1 VLSVDPGHSLVLKDV
16 LTAWKVTVQERSG
29 CEYLQ
34 PTAMVFGRA
43 VMVDGLG
50 ILIGLGTIIIPPGF
64 KPQLIDLRSRLREG
78 RKPVADEHLYDWMRS
93 RIWMPCWRVPLT
105 EMRMSPRWPSR
116 MH

>member
-50 ILIGLGTIIIPPGF
+50 ILIGLGTTIIPPGF
-64 KPQLIDLRSRLREG
+64 KPPLIDSSNVNHGL
-78 RKPVADEHLYDWMRS
+78 
-93 RIWMPCWRVPLT
+93 
-105 EMRMSPRWPSR
+105 WP
-116 MH
+116 